1 MHVLFALPG
10 LHRVER
16 GAEVAFE
23 SVARELA
30 RRGKYRVTLVGSGQP
45 IAGREYEFRHVPAAD
60 RRRFERWPK
69 FPALRSEF
77 MYEDLTF
84 AAGLLRSGTFGADLT
99 VTCSYPHTSWA
110 LRRPVWGR
118 SRPKHVFVTQNGDWA
133 AHARTSETRFFNCEG
148 LVCTNPIYFDRNK
161 DRWHSALVPNGI
173 DPAVY
178 QPGDD
183 RRAEFDLPTDRPVV
197 LMVSALEPGK
207 RVIEA
212 MRAMALVDDAMLF
225 VAGDGPLRD
234 EVDALAA
241 DILPGR
247 FRRATFRREQMPQLY
262 RSADLFLHT
271 KIEESFG
278 NVYIEALC
286 TGVPIVAHDDAVSRW
301 ILGDNALLV
310 DSTSTEM
317 LADGI
322 RRGLGRPRQ
331 TDPAMIAGAHARFSW
346 SEVARQYE
354 AFFDTILTTSPA
366 RATA

>member
-1 MHVLFALPG
+1 MHILFALPG
-10 LHRVER
+10 LHKVER

-30 RRGKYRVTLVGSGQP
+30 RRGRHRVTLVGSGQP
-45 IAGREYEFRHVPAAD
+45 IAGREYEFHHVPAAD

-69 FPALRSEF
+69 VPMLRSEF

-84 AAGLLRSGTFGADLT
+84 AAGLLRAGTFGADVT

-118 SRPKHVFVTQNGDWA
+118 SRPKHVYVTQNGDWA
-133 AHARTSETRFFNCEG
+133 PYAQAAETRLFDCQG
-148 LVCTNPIYFDRNK
+148 LVCTNPIYFERNRA
-161 DRWHSALVPNGI
+161 RWHSALVPNGI

-178 QPGDD
+178 QPGED
-183 RRAEFDLPTDRPVV
+183 RRADFDLPTDRPVV

-212 MRAMALVDDAMLF
+212 MRAMALVDDATLI

-247 FRRATFRREQMPQLY
+247 FRRATFKREQMPHLY

-271 KIEESFG
+271 KIQESFG

-286 TGVPIVAHDDAVSRW
+286 TGLPIVAHDDAVSRW
-301 ILGDNALLV
+301 ILGDQALLV
-310 DSTSTEM
+310 DSTSTDA

-322 RRGLGRPRQ
+322 RRGLSAPRG
-331 TDPAMIAGAHARFSW
+331 TAEGIAAAHARFSW
-346 SEVARQYE
+346 SEVAQQYE
-354 AFFDTILTTSPA
+354 DFFETI
-366 RATA
+366 